1 MKDGKSFLN
10 LKKLQIEIR
19 LKGMKFNMKLKNN
32 KGITGIEVAISVTIL
47 TIFVSL
53 IGTLS
58 YNTSITAKKVERKSV
73 ATNLAINTIEK
84 MKLKGY
90 ENLEVSNSVQ
100 LDELDLQVP
109 NGYDVSA
116 VVEDYQNEDI
126 VKVLSV
132 NVEYQNGKKTED
144 VNLKTIIVKE

>member
-1 MKDGKSFLN
+1 
-10 LKKLQIEIR
+10 
-19 LKGMKFNMKLKNN
+19 MKLKNN